1 MRSGG
6 SGGGGWCRRGA
17 IRCRREL
24 FSFGVI
30 DVDGDGIGDDEAEFF
45 KEEGFAGRAGV
56 RVTKVLLMF
65 RLGG

>member
-17 IRCRREL
+17 IRCRREF
-24 FSFGVI
+24 FSFGII
-30 DVDGDGIGDDEAEFF
+30 DVDGDGVGDDEA
-45 KEEGFAGRAGV
+45 RAGV
-56 RVTKVLLMF
+56 RVTKVLSMF